1 MREYIALLF
10 GVSLIAGIV
19 RVTAPDGQ
27 MKNYINILCSLCVL
41 AAVVVPI
48 SRAFIGTDGL
58 SELLLDKLDYESQ
71 SYDEIYNLYIAEEKT
86 ELAEQQLTAELT
98 ERLGVADDALE
109 VELAVS
115 DDDGALRITAVT
127 VTIKKEA
134 VTAEPSAIKAYVN
147 ERTNSECRIIY
158 DFYDE
163 K

>member
-10 GVSLIAGIV
+10 GVTLIAGIV

-41 AAVVVPI
+41 AAVVIPV
-48 SRAFIGTDGL
+48 SHAFIGTDGL
-58 SELLLDKLDYESQ
+58 SELLLDNLDCESQ
-71 SYDEIYNLYIAEEKT
+71 GYDEIYNQYIAEEKT
-86 ELAEQQLTAELT
+86 ELAEQQLAAELA
-98 ERLGVADDALE
+98 ESCGVSEEAFD
-109 VELAVS
+109 VELALS
-115 DDDGALRITAVT
+115 DDGALHITAVT

-134 VTAEPSAIKAYVN
+134 VAAEPAAIKAYVK
-147 ERTNSECRIIY
+147 ERTNSECCIIY